1 MVQAMTGVAL
11 AVTPAHPARRNERRR
26 DSIRPPRRGWSGCAI
41 AVVVLILI
49 HGCGGSGPPLREH
62 FYALQPDIQVRP
74 SQPQAQG
81 TLLVLPLAARGF
93 AGGSQI
99 VFRTAEEPL
108 QVQRYDDLLWEQTP
122 GRALSEAI
130 IASLRAARTF
140 QYVISIADR
149 ARGDYILSGEL
160 TRLEHRPTAP
170 QPNVAASFN
179 LTLVVGDDRATRF
192 SRTYAGEEPTL
203 ESTPEAMVRAF
214 NGLTGR
220 LLSEALRDLERLA
233 PRLPRPKQSGG

>member
-1 MVQAMTGVAL
+1 M
-11 AVTPAHPARRNERRR
+11 AVL
-26 DSIRPPRRGWSGCAI
+26 
-41 AVVVLILI
+41 VLLLI

-62 FYALQPDIQVRP
+62 FYALQPDIRVPTSQRP
-74 SQPQAQG
+74 AQG

-108 QVQRYDDLLWEQTP
+108 QVQRYDNLLWEQTP
-122 GRALSEAI
+122 GRALAEAMI
-130 IASLRAARTF
+130 GALRAAGTF
-140 QYVISIADR
+140 EYVISIADR

-160 TRLEHRPTAP
+160 TQLEHQPTAP
-170 QPNVAASFN
+170 QPHVAASFN

-192 SRTYAGEEPTL
+192 SRTYAGEEPTR

-214 NGLTGR
+214 NRLTGR
-220 LLSEALRDLERLA
+220 LLSQALLDLERLA
-233 PRLPRPKQSGG
+233 PRLPRPKQSDG